1 MIKGDYEK
9 LKDLAKFNVCA
20 EHKMPLEV
28 AWYGPEKCWVLRCDE
43 GISKIPDQNFQG
55 LDPSEYGGVPGHY
68 PDAITRQLSL
78 TEEYRTG
85 EPLPELIE
93 DNIKKGIRRR
103 AMQQGKQPT
112 AMTFAGVP
120 TTDLVTGE
128 LLSRE
133 TVQALVEY
141 AHRYNLD
148 PARGHVVVMY
158 SKPYI
163 TIDGYLY
170 HARSTGIPYTLQSRP
185 MTTEEE
191 KVYKIGVTDHGWLAE
206 VIFTE
211 SGDKFNGTGIVT
223 YDEMTARSSRDETKL
238 RSPVV
243 AAHPWQLAQKRA
255 EWQALRR
262 AFPIGETE
270 GE

>member
-9 LKDLAKFNVCA
+9 LKDLAKYNVCF
-20 EHKMPLEV
+20 EHHTPLEV
-28 AWYGPEKCWVLRCDE
+28 AWYGPEKCWVLRCDTC
-43 GISKIPDQNFQG
+43 G
-55 LDPSEYGGVPGHY
+55 Y

-78 TEEYRTG
+78 TEEYRAG

-112 AMTFAGVP
+112 AVTFAGVP
-120 TTDLVTGE
+120 ATDLATGE

-133 TVQALVEY
+133 TVVALVEY
-141 AHRYNLD
+141 AKRYNLD
-148 PARGHVVVMY
+148 PGRGHVVLMY

-163 TIDGYLY
+163 TIDGYLW
-170 HARSTGIPYTLQSRP
+170 HARQTKVPYSLNARP

-206 VIFTE
+206 VSFTE
-211 SGDKFNGTGIVT
+211 SGDKFNGIGIVT

-243 AAHPWQLAQKRA
+243 AAHPWQLAQKRS

-270 GE
+270 ETT

>member
-9 LKDLAKFNVCA
+9 LKDLAKYNVCF
-20 EHKMPLEV
+20 EHHTPLEV
-28 AWYGPEKCWVLRCDE
+28 AWYGAEKCWVLRCDTC
-43 GISKIPDQNFQG
+43 G
-55 LDPSEYGGVPGHY
+55 Y
-68 PDAITRQLSL
+68 PDTLTRQLSL
-78 TEEYRTG
+78 TEEFKAG
-85 EPLPELIE
+85 APLPELIE

-103 AMQQGKQPT
+103 AMEYGKKPFGLT
-112 AMTFAGVP
+112 VGGVP
-120 TTDLVTGE
+120 GVDLATGE
-128 LLSRE
+128 VLPE
-133 TVQALVEY
+133 EAIKALVQY
-141 AHRYNLD
+141 AARYHLD
-148 PARGHVVVMY
+148 PSRGHVVFMY
-158 SKPYI
+158 RNPYI

-170 HARSTGIPYTLQSRP
+170 HARQQGRPYSLNARP

-211 SGDKFNGTGIVT
+211 DGSKFTGTGIVT
-223 YDEMTARSSRDETKL
+223 YDEMTARSSKDETKL

-270 GE
+270 PEKEE